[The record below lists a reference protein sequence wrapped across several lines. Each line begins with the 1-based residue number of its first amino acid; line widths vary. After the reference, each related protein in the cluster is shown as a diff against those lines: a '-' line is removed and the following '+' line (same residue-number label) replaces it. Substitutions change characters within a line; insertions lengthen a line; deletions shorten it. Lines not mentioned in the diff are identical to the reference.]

1 MVRISGICG
10 FIAATA
16 LSLSAHAEEPSE
28 GSGGLGLSGTAE
40 EAPAAPSDEPV
51 VHGQS
56 GGAAV
61 VTVESTGKPVTVSQI
76 VSRMSATGVVAG
88 GNVTVIGISYKDLCV
103 TPCTFEVKPG
113 LYELGV
119 HGSGVTGTTNQFNLT
134 SGPHKLQADPG
145 SAGVAIGGYLLT
157 ITGGVALTTGVV
169 FMLVGD
175 DIMDFPALPLTLIGA
190 GTTGLGIGM
199 LIASST
205 SLEKVGRAAPPTS
218 VASRRPV
225 GLSLRGAF

>member
-16 LSLSAHAEEPSE
+16 LSLSAHAEDASE
-28 GSGGLGLSGTAE
+28 GSGGLGLSGTTE

-51 VHGQS
+51 VYGQS
-56 GGAAV
+56 GGPAV
-61 VTVESTGKPVTVSQI
+61 VTVESSGTPVTVSQI

-88 GNVTVIGISYKDLCV
+88 GSVTVVGISYKDLCV

-119 HGSGVTGTTNQFNLT
+119 HGSGVSGTTNQFNLA
-134 SGPHKLQADPG
+134 SGPHKLRADPG
-145 SAGVAIGGYLLT
+145 SSGVAIGGYLLT
-157 ITGGVALTTGVV
+157 ITGGVALLTGAV
-169 FMLVGD
+169 FLFVSD

-199 LIASST
+199 LIAGST
-205 SLEKVGRAAPPTS
+205 SLEKVGSRAQPNL
-218 VASRRPV
+218 ASRQPV
-225 GLSLRGAF
+225 GVSLRGSF